1 MIDSPDAVPRPPR
14 QAGVG
19 PSRRSAIASA
29 VWAVPV
35 VAMVA
40 ATPAAAAAS
49 GTSLRF
55 SASSYQAA
63 ACDVITGASV
73 EASSGGAAAAGVVVT
88 LQLSGGYT
96 FSDGSTSAMVTTDS
110 AGSAAC
116 GDIRVPGSGAA
127 GTLTASAASATPA
140 TATLSALPALR
151 LLSSPRGTIAVTE
164 VPAGATP
171 VAGEFFL
178 LGTTLY
184 RHGVGAVQSEVV
196 AVGALVEA
204 PTRTGSFLLPLRLAD
219 GSAVVF
225 DTATDASTPATG
237 TPSGATPVAADLFL
251 SGTTLYRGG
260 SAVASGVAAWGQLV
274 EHEQGSGPTGQFE
287 LPFRATDGTPRLY
300 RSPADE
306 VRTVASYGQ
315 PDAPPSGATPVAGD
329 LFSSGGTLYRASWD
343 GSTPYG
349 LGAVASG
356 IASWGTLTPNPYF
369 AGQRLLPV
377 RTSAGDA
384 AVFFVSGGSVRA
396 VTQVPSGA
404 TPVGADLFLSGTSVY
419 QADVGAVASDVAQC
433 GQPVP
438 AAAGA
443 LRVVVP
449 LAAPAAT
456 C

>member
-110 AGSAAC
+110 AGSAPC

-237 TPSGATPVAADLFL
+237 TPSGATPVAAVLFL
-251 SGTTLYRGG
+251 SGTTL
-260 SAVASGVAAWGQLV
+260 
-274 EHEQGSGPTGQFE
+274 
-287 LPFRATDGTPRLY
+287 
-300 RSPADE
+300 
-306 VRTVASYGQ
+306 
-315 PDAPPSGATPVAGD
+315 
-329 LFSSGGTLYRASWD
+329 
-343 GSTPYG
+343 
-349 LGAVASG
+349 
-356 IASWGTLTPNPYF
+356 
-369 AGQRLLPV
+369 
-377 RTSAGDA
+377 
-384 AVFFVSGGSVRA
+384 
-396 VTQVPSGA
+396 
-404 TPVGADLFLSGTSVY
+404 
-419 QADVGAVASDVAQC
+419 
-433 GQPVP
+433 
-438 AAAGA
+438 
-443 LRVVVP
+443 
-449 LAAPAAT
+449 
-456 C
+456 